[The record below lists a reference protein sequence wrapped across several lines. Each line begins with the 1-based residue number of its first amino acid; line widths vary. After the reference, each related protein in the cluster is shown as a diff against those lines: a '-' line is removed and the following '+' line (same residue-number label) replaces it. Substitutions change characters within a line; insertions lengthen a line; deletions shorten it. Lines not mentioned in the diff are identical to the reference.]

1 MKIKKPM
8 IREVVLVSLLEFI
21 CVGLMLGVF
30 ALAGYFGQKAV
41 LGALLGGT
49 LAVGNYGLT
58 AVSVV
63 LASRKAANQDVRGG
77 TQIMRSSVLARNL
90 LLVVLLAVAAK
101 TGYFN
106 VIALLL
112 PLIFFRPILS
122 FCELFRKP
130 GDR

>member
-122 FCELFRKP
+122 FCELFRKS